1 MITGCAK
8 PALAS
13 PRAEHEN
20 QEVLNPA
27 SYKERGTH
35 MLLVGN
41 GRVIT
46 RDENNPYFQAG
57 AVAIDGEKIV
67 AVGGARRTL
76 RSSTQVPSTWTPRVA
91 SSCPAW

>member
-1 MITGCAK
+1 
-8 PALAS
+8 
-13 PRAEHEN
+13 
-20 QEVLNPA
+20 
-27 SYKERGTH
+27 

-46 RDENNPYFQAG
+46 RDENNPYFQAD

-76 RSSTQVPSTWTPRVA
+76 RSST
-91 SSCPAW
+91 